1 MKAFVPAA
9 FSLLVGFAAIAA
21 EDALPSWKGHKPE
34 SLQADGSEAGGLLPD
49 LMSSHAESEDV
60 DGPPTLDLPAP
71 LAGEIADPEIQPT
84 QVPEEFW
91 DAYFAERPSSLL
103 VDPRKL
109 LGSREHEDR
118 LAFLNYHAGDSSI
131 DLFTYVFKGD
141 EDIPGEVREEELV
154 ERLFNEGRPA
164 AVVYYHL
171 GAPERSV
178 LYLSN
183 SLTDAVPLT
192 EQRRALESSVMQA
205 MKEQEPARQFE
216 AFLIEMSIRIYWM
229 EGIISGG
236 IPVEQ
241 TATAAPQVKPP
252 ASDRRKILEVMQ
264 PVIDSSG
271 RHWQWLVAGAVA
283 CCTLVLLFLW
293 LRWRAYYLFPE
304 IEVEP
309 RLGGSHAAGVGGVIS
324 FASAALPP
332 ASQRDQVPEYLR
344 RA

>member
-9 FSLLVGFAAIAA
+9 LSLLVGFAAIAA
-21 EDALPSWKGHKPE
+21 EDALPSWEGRKLE
-34 SLQADGSEAGGLLPD
+34 NLQADDPEAGGLLPD
-49 LMSSHAESEDV
+49 LMPSHAESENV
-60 DGPPTLDLPAP
+60 DGAPILDLPVP
-71 LAGEIADPEIQPT
+71 LAGEISDPEIQPA

-109 LGSREHEDR
+109 LGSKEFEDR

-131 DLFTYVFKGD
+131 DLVTYVFKGD

-178 LYLSN
+178 LYLSH
-183 SLTDAVPLT
+183 SLTDAVPLA
-192 EQRRALESSVMQA
+192 EQRRALESSIMQA
-205 MKEQEPARQFE
+205 MKEQEAARQFE
-216 AFLIEMSIRIYWM
+216 AFLVEMSIRIYWM
-229 EGIISGG
+229 EGILSGG
-236 IPVEQ
+236 IPAEQ
-241 TATAAPQVKPP
+241 ASATAVGTKPSKP
-252 ASDRRKILEVMQ
+252 GRKKIPDVIR
-264 PVIDSSG
+264 PVIETSS
-271 RHWQWLVAGAVA
+271 RHWKSVAAGIGV
-283 CCTLVLLFLW
+283 CVSTILLMLW
-293 LRWRAYYLFPE
+293 LRWRARYVFPE

-309 RLGGSHAAGVGGVIS
+309 RLGGSHAAGVGAVIS
-324 FASAALPP
+324 FASAAFPP